1 VALSVGFVN
10 LVFLEISANS
20 EWSAAIDA
28 LPLSM
33 SKYLNKDYSTKLLTS
48 SIVLY
53 FVSLVLSV
61 LATALAL
68 YRGLKGPDS
77 SAAVEGGTQYNAL
90 LTNEHQQVPVVPPN
104 TALEITI
111 PEGMMPGMRFPVAIP
126 DTSDV
131 TIYTVPAGVRPGM
144 RVLVPI
150 QEAVPAAVYTPP
162 LQEPTIQVVAQEAV
176 VVGEA
181 QISSELL
188 AWFASFG
195 VTNPACLQQLAP
207 LIEQVGVT
215 EPDELVDVADDEE
228 AGATWIDEV
237 VGILPLVKRKKFRQA
252 IEDMRQNQK

>member
-1 VALSVGFVN
+1 MLSFMGCYIQHYITSDD
-10 LVFLEISANS
+10 LEMTAVQSMQQSLFPSKAEFIGYKVKLYGKLGIEVHPPQDGTSNYAV
-20 EWSAAIDA
+20 
-28 LPLSM
+28 LP
-33 SKYLNKDYSTKLLTS
+33 N
-48 SIVLY
+48 
-53 FVSLVLSV
+53 
-61 LATALAL
+61 
-68 YRGLKGPDS
+68 
-77 SAAVEGGTQYNAL
+77 
-90 LTNEHQQVPVVPPN
+90 NEHRQVPVVPPN
-104 TALEITI
+104 AALEITI

-162 LQEPTIQVVAQEAV
+162 LQEPTIQVVAQEAA